1 MIMYNNTIKNNNRKS
16 SKSNSH
22 AIQFL
27 ILTIP
32 ITGLLLPYSVI
43 STSAQQEKMLH
54 ETQIKKSVTHNAVG
68 HESHQV
74 VQFLEPK
81 NNTLY
86 KGIITFTSS
95 IPIDV

>member
-1 MIMYNNTIKNNNRKS
+1 M
-16 SKSNSH
+16 
-22 AIQFL
+22 L
-27 ILTIP
+27 I
-32 ITGLLLPYSVI
+32 
-43 STSAQQEKMLH
+43 

-74 VQFLEPK
+74 VQFVEPK

-95 IPIDV
+95 ILIDV

>member
-1 MIMYNNTIKNNNRKS
+1 
-16 SKSNSH
+16 
-22 AIQFL
+22 
-27 ILTIP
+27 
-32 ITGLLLPYSVI
+32 
-43 STSAQQEKMLH
+43 MLH